1 MSGSIELLI
10 AALNANTAAL
20 EAHTAAVGAAP
31 AAAEEKPAATKGKAA
46 TATKGKAATAT
57 KEEAKTP
64 SVTRADAIEAITA
77 VRDAKGVPAAKAI
90 LKKFGWDKAAAVTDE
105 KAAEVLALCKAEL
118 GEEAEVEGDDDI

>member
-20 EAHTAAVGAAP
+20 EAHTAAVGAA
-31 AAAEEKPAATKGKAA
+31 EEKPAATKGKAA

-57 KEEAKTP
+57 KEEVKTP

>member
-20 EAHTAAVGAAP
+20 EAHTAAVGATP
-31 AAAEEKPAATKGKAA
+31 AAAAAEDKPAATKAKAA
-46 TATKGKAATAT
+46 TTKAKAAA
-57 KEEAKTP
+57 KEEVKTP

>member
-31 AAAEEKPAATKGKAA
+31 AEEKPAATKGKAA
-46 TATKGKAATAT
+46 TATK
-57 KEEAKTP
+57 EEVKTP

>member
-20 EAHTAAVGAAP
+20 EAHTAAVGGAP

-46 TATKGKAATAT
+46 TTTKGKPAAT